1 MTKIIV
7 MLAIILLAVGA
18 CQSEEPPTQD
28 TTVPVDTTN
37 DNDLQEEHDDS
48 DEYYDW
54 DDYEDWEEY
63 DNYWDD
69 DWDDEYEYYDYDE
82 YDYEDYITIEELSTH
97 NTLDDCWIAY
107 EGEVYDITLYLSRHP
122 GGAGAII
129 PYCGTAGEFEEA
141 FDGQHGPTQYQTLLR
156 EAVFVGML
164 V

>member
-7 MLAIILLAVGA
+7 MIAVLLLAVGA

-37 DNDLQEEHDDS
+37 DNDMEEEYDDS

-54 DDYEDWEEY
+54 DDYEDW
-63 DNYWDD
+63 
-69 DWDDEYEYYDYDE
+69 DEYEYYDYDE
-82 YDYEDYITIEELSTH
+82 YDFEEYITIEELSLH
-97 NTLDDCWIAY
+97 SDRNDCWIAY

-129 PYCGTAGEFEEA
+129 PYCGTSEDFSRA

-156 EAVFVGML
+156 EGDFIGML
-164 V
+164 E